1 MSLLPSGDLKLYPDE
16 FFRGGVYYL
25 GDRLVD
31 WWLSN
36 IAGLAN
42 NPGGKVVSAKVA
54 VSISKRVVDISVA
67 CRLERGDGYSW
78 KWFAD
83 GNFNVDSNAKTITG
97 VTTNDYQAY
106 QYWRSDG
113 KAGPGQWK
121 LAKSLQ
127 FVAYGGAAFLV
138 PRMSSVD
145 GIPGAVWSKHFA
157 SEFNYD
163 YITKTNTAFSAVSYE
178 LNAKVVNLVLTGSM
192 PINAKG
198 NSLGNSIVGNSANN
212 ILDGGDGSDQLTG
225 LASTDSS
232 LGKGSIDVLIGG
244 EKNDR
249 FILGRQASQF
259 YSDGNRANAGRSDY
273 ALISDYAKGDQIQ
286 LPAQSA
292 GYQIKPEQITNAG
305 KRLSGFGLYLN
316 DGSNKNIWD
325 STDELIGFIQVVGNL
340 VLNNA
345 ALPSSQGYFVYV

>member
-1 MSLLPSGDLKLYPDE
+1 MSLLPSADLKLYPDD

-25 GDRLVD
+25 GDSLVD
-31 WWLSN
+31 WWLNN
-36 IAGLAN
+36 IAGLVN
-42 NPGGKVVSAKVA
+42 NPGGKVVSAKIA
-54 VSISKRVVDISVA
+54 INISKSVVDISVA
-67 CRLERGDGYSW
+67 YRLERGDGYSW
-78 KWFAD
+78 KWYAE
-83 GNFNVDSNAKTITG
+83 GNFNVDSNARTITG
-97 VTTNDYQAY
+97 VATNDYHAY
-106 QYWRSDG
+106 QYWSANG

-121 LAKSLQ
+121 LSKSLQ
-127 FVAYGGAAFLV
+127 FVAYGGASYLV

-145 GIPGAVWSKHFA
+145 GIPAAVWSKRFA

-163 YITKTNTAFSAVSYE
+163 YITKTNTVFSLASYE
-178 LNAKVVNLVLTGSM
+178 LNAKVANLVLTGLL

-198 NSLGNSIVGNSANN
+198 NSLNNSIVGNSANN

-225 LASTDSS
+225 ISLTDPL

-249 FILGRQASQF
+249 FILGWQAAQF
-259 YSDGNRANAGRSDY
+259 YSDGNKANAGRSDY
-273 ALISDYAKGDQIQ
+273 ALISDFAKGDQIQ
-286 LPAQSA
+286 LSAQSA
-292 GYQIKPEQITNAG
+292 GYQIKAEQIINGG

-316 DGSNKNIWD
+316 DGSNKSIWD